1 MNLGVT
7 AVMLPELDFEEQIA
21 LCIELGLRYYQFRP
35 RVIAEAQRGKPYSNH
50 GNHKF
55 DLTPQRLLQEG
66 AVLTAKL
73 RKAGLEPWGTLPSAN
88 INDPD
93 ETLRLHME
101 GAAKAQARCVRVG
114 PPPYPDKPFDY
125 AELLDRVVR
134 RYEEIIKTL
143 SRPMGI
149 KIIVETHCY
158 SLVTSPG
165 LAWAICRH
173 FDPRELGVIFDIAN
187 FTREGEV
194 RPNLAVSVLRDYI
207 DCVHLG
213 GGQHVV
219 GEVDALGCNVV
230 TVQSSAFE
238 NSDLHIPSWLNA
250 LHEAGVKAPIIIE
263 DFAQKMT
270 GPDRLRRDVAFLNKV
285 LVKRV
290 SNQRPAAGSQAGSSH
305 NHARAFSICPSVP
318 SNITRSPG

>member
-21 LCIELGLRYYQFRP
+21 LCAALGLRYYQYRP
-35 RVIAEAQRGKPYSNH
+35 RIIPADHRDRPCSCW

-55 DLTPQRLLQEG
+55 DLTPQRFLQEG
-66 AVLTAKL
+66 AALTAQL
-73 RKAGLEPWGTLPSAN
+73 RKAGLEPWGTLPDAN

-93 ETLRLHME
+93 DTLRLHLE
-101 GAAKAQARCVRVG
+101 GAAKAEARCVRVG
-114 PPPYPDKPFDY
+114 PPPYPDKPFNY
-125 AELLDRVVR
+125 AELLERVIR
-134 RYEEIIKTL
+134 RYAVIVRTMA
-143 SRPMGI
+143 RPLGI
-149 KIIVETHCY
+149 KIIVETHCH

-187 FTREGEV
+187 FAREGAV
-194 RPNLAVSVLRDYI
+194 QPNLAVSVLRDYI

-213 GGQHVV
+213 GGRHVV
-219 GEVDALGCNVV
+219 GKVDALGCNVV

-263 DFAQKMT
+263 DFAPHMI

-285 LVKRV
+285 MVKRV
-290 SNQRPAAGSQAGSSH
+290 
-305 NHARAFSICPSVP
+305 
-318 SNITRSPG
+318 

>member
-7 AVMLPELDFEEQIA
+7 AVMLPELDFEEQIT
-21 LCIELGLRYYQFRP
+21 LCAALGLRYYQYRP
-35 RVIAEAQRGKPYSNH
+35 RVIAEAQRSQPYSSH

-55 DLTPQRLLQEG
+55 DLTPQRFLQEG
-66 AVLTAKL
+66 AALTAQL

-93 ETLRLHME
+93 ETLRLHLE
-101 GAAKAQARCVRVG
+101 GAAHAEARCVRIG
-114 PPPYPDKPFDY
+114 PPPCPGKPFNY
-125 AELLDRVVR
+125 TELLERVIR
-134 RYEEIIKTL
+134 RYEVIVQTL
-143 SRPMGI
+143 ARPLGI
-149 KIIVETHCY
+149 KIIIETHCN

-230 TVQSSAFE
+230 TVQPAAFDK
-238 NSDLHIPSWLNA
+238 SDLHIPSWLNA
-250 LHEAGVKAPIIIE
+250 LQAAGVKAPIIIE
-263 DFAQKMT
+263 DFTPQMT
-270 GPDRLRRDVAFLNKV
+270 GAGLLRRDVAFLNKV
-285 LVKRV
+285 LGQQV
-290 SNQRPAAGSQAGSSH
+290 
-305 NHARAFSICPSVP
+305 
-318 SNITRSPG
+318 

>member
-7 AVMLPELDFEEQIA
+7 AVMLPELDFEEQVA
-21 LCIELGLRYYQFRP
+21 LCAELGLRYYQFRP
-35 RVIAEAQRGKPYSNH
+35 RVIAEAQRGKPYSSQ

-55 DLTPQRLLQEG
+55 DLTPERFLKEG
-66 AVLTAKL
+66 KTLTKKL
-73 RKAGLEPWGTLPSAN
+73 RQAGLEPWGTLPSTD
-88 INDPD
+88 IDDPD
-93 ETLRLHME
+93 DTLRLHLE
-101 GAAKAQARCVRVG
+101 GAAHAEARCVRVG
-114 PPPYPDKPFDY
+114 PPPYPEKPFNY
-125 AELLDRVVR
+125 TEILERVIR
-134 RYEEIIKTL
+134 RYDVIIQTMA
-143 SRPMGI
+143 RPLGI
-149 KIIVETHCY
+149 KIIMETHCH

-165 LAWAICRH
+165 LAWSICRH
-173 FDPRELGVIFDIAN
+173 FDPRALGVIFDITN

-194 RPNLAVSVLRDYI
+194 QPNLAVSVLRDYI

-219 GEVDALGCNVV
+219 GKVDALGCNVV

-238 NSDLHIPSWLNA
+238 KSDLHIPTWLNA

-263 DFAQKMT
+263 DFAPHMT

-290 SNQRPAAGSQAGSSH
+290 
-305 NHARAFSICPSVP
+305 
-318 SNITRSPG
+318 